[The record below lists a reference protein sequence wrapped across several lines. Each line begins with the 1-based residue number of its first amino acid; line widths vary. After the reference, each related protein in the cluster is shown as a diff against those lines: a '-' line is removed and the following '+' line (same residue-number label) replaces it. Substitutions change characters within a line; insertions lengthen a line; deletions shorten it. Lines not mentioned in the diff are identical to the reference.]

1 MNKTSTSNDI
11 IKYIYNELEE
21 TKKTKLNFKI
31 LTDSL
36 INKEVSSYLEVKA
49 GLDKCFENPSRGVI
63 DKIKAYACSSL
74 KQNGF
79 LRVK

>member
-1 MNKTSTSNDI
+1 MNKTSTNNDI

-36 INKEVSSYLEVKA
+36 INDEVSSYLEVKEE
-49 GLDKCFENPSRGVI
+49 LDRYFENPSERVI
-63 DKIKAYACSSL
+63 DEIKTYASSSL
-74 KQNGF
+74 KQKGF
-79 LRVK
+79 LRIK

>member
-1 MNKTSTSNDI
+1 MNKTSTNNDI

-36 INKEVSSYLEVKA
+36 INDEVSSYLEVKEE
-49 GLDKCFENPSRGVI
+49 LDHCFENPSERII
-63 DKIKAYACSSL
+63 DEIKTYASSSL
-74 KQNGF
+74 KQKEF
-79 LRVK
+79 FKD

>member
-1 MNKTSTSNDI
+1 MSKTSTNNDI

-36 INKEVSSYLEVKA
+36 INDQVSSYLEVKEE
-49 GLDKCFENPSRGVI
+49 LDRCFENPWERVI
-63 DKIKAYACSSL
+63 DEIKTYASSSL
-74 KQNGF
+74 KQKGF
-79 LRVK
+79 FKD

>member
-1 MNKTSTSNDI
+1 MNKTSTNNDI

-36 INKEVSSYLEVKA
+36 INDEVSSYLEVKEE
-49 GLDKCFENPSRGVI
+49 LDRCFESPSRRVI
-63 DKIKAYACSSL
+63 DEIKTYASSSL
-74 KQNGF
+74 
-79 LRVK
+79 

>member
-1 MNKTSTSNDI
+1 MSKTSTNNDI

-36 INKEVSSYLEVKA
+36 INDEVSSYLEVKEE
-49 GLDKCFENPSRGVI
+49 LDRYFENPSERVI
-63 DKIKAYACSSL
+63 DEIKTYASSSL
-74 KQNGF
+74 KQKGF
-79 LRVK
+79 FKD

>member
-1 MNKTSTSNDI
+1 MSKTSTNNDI

-36 INKEVSSYLEVKA
+36 INDEVSSYLEVKEE
-49 GLDKCFENPSRGVI
+49 LDRCFENPSERVI
-63 DKIKAYACSSL
+63 DKIKL
-74 KQNGF
+74 M
-79 LRVK
+79 LPLL